1 MRGSISQITKRFL
14 TSLDKNLQGAATT
27 QLRSMNLVPMVL
39 ERSQTG
45 ERAFD
50 LYSRL
55 LKENIIFVNGPVND
69 QMSSL
74 VTAQL
79 LFLESE
85 GTKKPVS
92 HPLSTSIVGPYI
104 C

>member
-1 MRGSISQITKRFL
+1 MRGSVRQL
-14 TSLDKNLQGAATT
+14 TSRILASLGQNGSGNVTT
-27 QLRSMNLVPMVL
+27 QARSMNLVPMVL

-92 HPLSTSIVGPYI
+92 AAFETSSRR
-104 C
+104 